1 MRIQMLLSMPR
12 LVLLLAAFHAFL
24 IHATPLLGVETIK
37 FRTADK
43 ERTAA
48 GEILVEAQDGG
59 VMLQAD
65 DGQIWTLQPEDIIE
79 RKTDDRPFEPID
91 ADEIQSRLEN
101 ELGQGCAIYR
111 TQHYVI
117 CYNSSEAYAKQVG
130 ALFEQ
135 LYRSFFIFW
144 KNQRWELPEPKYPL
158 VAVVLRDHGAF
169 LSYATNDIGDTAKSV
184 IGYYHLGSNRMI
196 TFNVPDW
203 ERNVATIIHE
213 ATRQLAYNCGMQRRF
228 ADNPMWV
235 SEGLAMFFET
245 PDRRNPRNW
254 RAIGSVNQVNLRRWI
269 QAYPRRSNDSLVTLL
284 ADDMRYRNPG
294 EATAAYAEGWA
305 LTYFLIKTKR
315 KEYVKYLRLLSEGKY
330 LAEKTKRQRLDDF
343 EECFEMTL
351 EQTNRAFLAYMRR
364 LR

>member
-1 MRIQMLLSMPR
+1 MLLTKPR
-12 LVLLLAAFHAFL
+12 LVLLLAGCLTFFVSCP
-24 IHATPLLGVETIK
+24 TVSGVETIK
-37 FRTADK
+37 FRTGDQ
-43 ERTAA
+43 ERIAS

-65 DGQIWTLQPEDIIE
+65 DGQIWTLQPEAIIA
-79 RKTDDRPFEPID
+79 RKSDERPFQPISP
-91 ADEIQSRLEN
+91 EEMQVRLKN
-101 ELGQGCAIYR
+101 ELGAGFEVFR

-117 CYNSSEAYAKQVG
+117 GYNSSEAYAKQVA

-135 LYRSFFIFW
+135 LYRSFFVFW
-144 KNQRWELPEPKYPL
+144 KNQRWDLPEPKYPL
-158 VAVVLRDHGAF
+158 VAVVLRDHESF
-169 LSYATNDIGDTAKSV
+169 LSYATRDIGDTAKSV

-213 ATRQLAYNCGMQRRF
+213 ATHQLAYNCGMQRRF

-269 QAYPRRSNDSLVTLL
+269 QAYPRRSNDSLVSLL
-284 ADDMRYRNPG
+284 SDDMRFRNAG
-294 EATAAYAEGWA
+294 EATAAYAESWA

-315 KEYVKYLRLLSEGKY
+315 KEYVKYMRLLSEGKY
-330 LAEKTKRQRLDDF
+330 LAEKTKRQRIDDF
-343 EECFEMTL
+343 EECFDMTL
-351 EQTNRAFLAYMRR
+351 EQTDRAFLAYMRR